1 MLAKAKKLNTGSVG
15 QRLRAVIV
23 TGELAGPE
31 EAVEQL
37 HRLDERLAE
46 QGIKGEALDRAAAE
60 AVRRSR
66 EQMEAEPAF
75 ARFAED
81 PGFRRAAGFAVR

>member
-1 MLAKAKKLNTGSVG
+1 V
-15 QRLRAVIV
+15 
-23 TGELAGPE
+23 
-31 EAVEQL
+31 EAAS
-37 HRLDERLAE
+37 RRRLAE